1 MLCWTIID
9 FSFYL
14 AGPIMR
20 AILLLLSTTLAS
32 AMTAAEPPAWPQ
44 FRGPA
49 GSGVAPESAKP
60 PTQFG
65 PSKNIKWKIAVPAG
79 ASSPVIAG
87 DRLFLTAFEGGK
99 LFTLAYRRADGAEL
113 WRKQAPAATIEAFM
127 TTEGSP
133 AASTPTT
140 DGARLVVYFG
150 SYGLICYDT
159 AGREI
164 WKRALGV
171 ADTLQGFGSGSSPV
185 IVDGRVLLLRD
196 LQLGGRLLCLDLTT
210 GADVWEANR
219 EGYKT
224 SWGSPC
230 IWPTQAGT
238 QVVVAGGLRLEGYD
252 LKTGKSIWTVS
263 GLPAYPC
270 TTPVVSDGKVVYA
283 GWSYGGSGDFK
294 MPSFDD
300 ILKQAGEEK
309 LGYLTKAGSEK
320 TFLKGN
326 FERNDPNKDG
336 KITRDEWDAQVKY
349 MTSGKSMAFAL
360 DPGGTGALTGAHV
373 GWKVTKGLPYIP
385 SPLVYR
391 GLMYLVNNQGR
402 LSAFEVKSG
411 KEVYAL
417 KQVGLNRA
425 YASPVAANGH
435 LYLCGVEKKV
445 IVVKAG
451 PVAEK
456 VCAAEL
462 DDRIAASPA
471 IADDTIYVRTDKSL
485 YAFAEAR

>member
-1 MLCWTIID
+1 
-9 FSFYL
+9 
-14 AGPIMR
+14 MR
-20 AILLLLSTTLAS
+20 AILLLLSAALAS
-32 AMTAAEPPAWPQ
+32 ATAAGESPAWPQ

-49 GSGVAPESAKP
+49 GSGVAPETAKL
-60 PTQFG
+60 PTEIG
-65 PSKNIKWKIAVPAG
+65 PSKNVKWKIAVPAG
-79 ASSPVIAG
+79 ASSPIIAG
-87 DRLFLTAFEGGK
+87 DRLFLTGFEGGK

-113 WRKQAPAATIEAFM
+113 WRKEAPTATIEPYM

-133 AASTPTT
+133 AASTPAT

-159 AGREI
+159 AGKEI

-171 ADTLQGFGSGSSPV
+171 GEVLQGFGSGSSPV
-185 IVDGRVLLLRD
+185 IADGRVLLLRD
-196 LQLGGRLLCLDLTT
+196 LERQGRLLCLDLTT
-210 GADVWEANR
+210 GAQVWEANR

-230 IWPTQAGT
+230 IWRTPAGA
-238 QVVVAGGLRLEGYD
+238 QVVAAGGLRLEGYD
-252 LKTGKSIWTVS
+252 LETGKLIWTMS

-270 TTPVVSDGKVVYA
+270 TTPLVSAGKLVYA
-283 GWSYGGSGDFK
+283 AWSYGGSNEFK

-326 FERNDPNKDG
+326 FERSDPNKDG
-336 KITRDEWDAQVKY
+336 KITRDEWEGQVNY
-349 MTSGKSMAFAL
+349 MTSGKAVAFAL
-360 DPGGTGALTGAHV
+360 DPGVTGDLTHANI

-391 GLMYLVNNQGR
+391 GLMYMVNNQGR
-402 LSAFEVKSG
+402 LSAFEMKTG

-417 KQVGLNRA
+417 KQVGLTRA

-435 LYLCGVEKKV
+435 LYLCGVDKKV

-451 PVAEK
+451 PVVEK
-456 VCAAEL
+456 VCSAEF

-471 IADDTIYVRTDKSL
+471 IADNTIYIRTDKSL